1 MIDFLK
7 ILVTD
12 TAFIEK
18 IYNDDRLIFHNS
30 REKLSHFDFETIHSK
45 VTRIYKGILFC
56 FNDNSLEI
64 LFRPHYYFNDNIH
77 NANDFTVK
85 DCIQVINDFIEMFD
99 IDKPEQFR
107 IINLEFGVNVIPDIP
122 VQDLITRAEYHGK
135 NRFLSDSDLKYSKKS
150 YTANKHGQANNYKTI
165 KFYAKGLQ
173 FPEYADKNLFRFEV
187 KSKKSQYINTL
198 GISYLSDL
206 LKYDVYSRLTA
217 AILSEFRV
225 VLILYSKSANGLS
238 RWQANSLDK
247 YLNTYTWFEVLQK
260 HRNQFYRMKKRFLNL
275 LDQTGYNIHK
285 VTYKAIEGKLDYLN
299 SQQKE
304 IKYNRGAFL
313 PPISKTKRV
322 QIYLYIYYQ
331 TAPLCLT
338 RICPVT
344 GLNLNN
350 EIAGTKYS
358 KSKTLKELQRKDP
371 MLFNIIRYDLLKDC
385 LKRPQDAPT
394 EIDHLTKQI
403 RNRHYKLNRPKNMF
417 YWTHYKA
424 NDITKSCKLTKQ
436 AKMIEKKRIISN
448 RNNTFQYSL
457 DFCY

>member
-1 MIDFLK
+1 M
-7 ILVTD
+7 
-12 TAFIEK
+12 A
-18 IYNDDRLIFHNS
+18 
-30 REKLSHFDFETIHSK
+30 
-45 VTRIYKGILFC
+45 
-56 FNDNSLEI
+56 
-64 LFRPHYYFNDNIH
+64 
-77 NANDFTVK
+77 
-85 DCIQVINDFIEMFD
+85 
-99 IDKPEQFR
+99 
-107 IINLEFGVNVIPDIP
+107 
-122 VQDLITRAEYHGK
+122 
-135 NRFLSDSDLKYSKKS
+135 
-150 YTANKHGQANNYKTI
+150 
-165 KFYAKGLQ
+165 
-173 FPEYADKNLFRFEV
+173 
-187 KSKKSQYINTL
+187 
-198 GISYLSDL
+198 
-206 LKYDVYSRLTA
+206 
-217 AILSEFRV
+217 
-225 VLILYSKSANGLS
+225 
-238 RWQANSLDK
+238 QANSLDK

-322 QIYLYIYYQ
+322 QIYIYIYYQ

-344 GLNLNN
+344 GLNLNS
-350 EIAGTKYS
+350 EVAGSKYA

-403 RNRHYKLNRPKNMF
+403 RNRHYKLNRPKNIF

-424 NDITKSCKLTKQ
+424 NGITKSCKLTKQ